1 MSKKVYTCPDCGH
14 VFSSEVSQLIE
25 SKRRVFCEQCGAP
38 FSLKKETI
46 ERTEIPAPSKK
57 ITTGETAEKNSILY
71 KSIIGLNKI
80 SFVPIIIL
88 SVLFIIFT
96 FVNLRLFLLGIV
108 GLVIAIYDIIY
119 IGPKLRNRD
128 YNLVV
133 LDAFCLGIMGCLI
146 YGTGVLILIKGV
158 LVIIF
163 NVTNPKNKDRKYY
176 DFGIELKNS
185 LNNFSALAGFLII
198 ILAFYSI
205 FTVSIRTPP
214 IVLFT
219 LFIISGISLLID
231 LVQKNK
237 IKKKLKIDVL
247 DFLGIFS
254 LGVLGCLFFAAGIF
268 ILLKGIICFFLLFGE
283 PSKID
288 SFEKEAEISI
298 QESQKPEVIPSKKP
312 LEKIETFQEKS
323 EPVEIQKTILTT
335 ESLEKTEKQ
344 VVEKIPEE
352 KRESE
357 KSQEI
362 EIKLHDSLLPV
373 KDEQDKELVKEY
385 FSKIFSVL
393 SKDLKQKISE
403 INIPNE
409 EKKELLNE
417 LAFLSQE
424 EQAKHIEAII
434 SLYQEQIPKKL
445 IERIKKLPN
454 IMPEHYKKIAEQL
467 RFMDFD
473 EQLRYVQYLEKK
485 A

>member
-1 MSKKVYTCPDCGH
+1 
-14 VFSSEVSQLIE
+14 
-25 SKRRVFCEQCGAP
+25 
-38 FSLKKETI
+38 
-46 ERTEIPAPSKK
+46 
-57 ITTGETAEKNSILY
+57 
-71 KSIIGLNKI
+71 
-80 SFVPIIIL
+80 
-88 SVLFIIFT
+88 
-96 FVNLRLFLLGIV
+96 
-108 GLVIAIYDIIY
+108 
-119 IGPKLRNRD
+119 
-128 YNLVV
+128 
-133 LDAFCLGIMGCLI
+133 AFCLGILGCI
-146 YGTGVLILIKGV
+146 IFGTGALILIKGI

-163 NVTNPKNKDRKYY
+163 DITNPKYKNRKKY

-198 ILAFYSI
+198 ILAFYSFLELLTQI
-205 FTVSIRTPP
+205 SPR
-214 IVLFT
+214 VLIT
-219 LFIISGISLLID
+219 LFVISIISLFID
-231 LVQKNK
+231 FAQKGR
-237 IKKKLKIDVL
+237 IKKKLKIDIL
-247 DFLGIFS
+247 DFVVIFALGI
-254 LGVLGCLFFAAGIF
+254 LGCLFFAAGIF

-288 SFEKEAEISI
+288 SFEKEAETSI
-298 QESQKPEVIPSKKP
+298 QESKKPEVIPSKKP
-312 LEKIETFQEKS
+312 LEKIETSQEKS